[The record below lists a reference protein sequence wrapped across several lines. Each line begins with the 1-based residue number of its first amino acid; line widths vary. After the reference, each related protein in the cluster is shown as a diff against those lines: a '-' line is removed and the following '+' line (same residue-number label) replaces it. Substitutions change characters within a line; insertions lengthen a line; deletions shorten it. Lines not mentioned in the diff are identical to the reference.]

1 MFDNGLSPGE
11 NPGYGCKRDFNA
23 EAERLNKRLVSN
35 KEMLVAT
42 KKFMKS
48 GDFGEI
54 NRDDN
59 RVLYALLGAL
69 SIRIEQQEQNLDILL
84 AQIEKENANPA
95 SS

>member
-1 MFDNGLSPGE
+1 MFDNGMAQAE
-11 NPGYGCKRDFNA
+11 NSSYGCKRDLNA
-23 EAERLNKRLVSN
+23 EAERLNKRLAAN
-35 KEMLVAT
+35 KEMQLAT

-84 AQIEKENANPA
+84 VQIEKEKDA
-95 SS
+95 